1 MAPLSA
7 ASLRVAA
14 VTRLDLCGAP
24 KNMSVTKGLE
34 MTNCSSLS
42 GLFSDI
48 LVKTQDGLLTHTHP
62 VQYLQQGG
70 GEGSAIGRSVCLAEA
85 AWAPPSASVR
95 RPRNLGL
102 SAVHLRTE
110 IAFGS
115 DSFAG
120 AAAAAALSA
129 QFGIMKHQLEW
140 KGDMR
145 RRRTRARRASSKLRL
160 NQAGSV

>member
-1 MAPLSA
+1 M
-7 ASLRVAA
+7 
-14 VTRLDLCGAP
+14 
-24 KNMSVTKGLE
+24 
-34 MTNCSSLS
+34 
-42 GLFSDI
+42 
-48 LVKTQDGLLTHTHP
+48 
-62 VQYLQQGG
+62 QYLQQGG

-120 AAAAAALSA
+120 AAAAAVRPVWYNETSA
-129 QFGIMKHQLEW
+129 GME
-140 KGDMR
+140 GRYEEEED
-145 RRRTRARRASSKLRL
+145 
-160 NQAGSV
+160 